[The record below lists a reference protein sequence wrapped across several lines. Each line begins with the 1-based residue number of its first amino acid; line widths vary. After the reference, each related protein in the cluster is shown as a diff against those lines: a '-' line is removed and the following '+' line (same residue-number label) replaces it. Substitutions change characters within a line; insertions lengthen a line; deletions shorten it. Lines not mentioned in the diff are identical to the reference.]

1 MGLIK
6 YAGIKAGKTG
16 HELDG
21 LNNSLSSCR
30 LAATVVPSRH
40 LANCNALF
48 KIATANDCS
57 D

>member
-1 MGLIK
+1 MGLMK
-6 YAGIKAGKTG
+6 YAGIKVGKTG
-16 HELDG
+16 PELDG
-21 LNNSLSSCR
+21 LNSSCR

-40 LANCNALF
+40 LANCNAMF